1 MVEKIKKILCT
12 TLATVTMISGIGLSS
27 QVVQAKEPIK
37 VMVNG
42 EYVVFDEQ
50 PILENGSVFVPM
62 RAIFEALDFEVRW
75 DNQFQLVLADD
86 IEDYYLVSVRLY
98 SGNKMD
104 IGYTEYTKAETYI
117 TNHTTNRNSKDFST
131 NFTNKVTL
139 NPPYQS
145 INGRILVPVRAIG
158 EGSGATVKWDG
169 ATQTVIIDSSDKV
182 ITNISTGESFDV
194 NNAKSRVES
203 YFGDSSQSS
212 GNSQGTT
219 QPTVT
224 EKTEEELTAEY
235 FGTGQ
240 ATLEEHQAEV
250 LRLINIERENAGVP
264 PLEADPLLMEI
275 AQLKAEE
282 METLGYFDH
291 NSPNYGTP
299 QKFAEHYGYNGKIGE
314 NILRGTGVYTPS
326 AAVGML
332 MQSES
337 HRENIL
343 NPNYKYIGVGRAGS
357 FGGSVGGE
365 LHIGLAVQT
374 FSY

>member
-1 MVEKIKKILCT
+1 MVKNIRKILFT
-12 TLATVTMISGIGLSS
+12 TLATITMISGIGLSS
-27 QVVQAKEPIK
+27 QEVQAKEPIK

-75 DNQFQLVLADD
+75 DNQFQLVLADQ

-98 SGNKMD
+98 SGDKMD
-104 IGYTEYTKAETYI
+104 VGYTEYTKAETYI

-139 NPPYQS
+139 NPPYQT

-158 EGSGATVKWDG
+158 EGSGASVKWDG
-169 ATQTVIIDSSDKV
+169 VTQTVIIDSSNNV

-194 NNAKSRVES
+194 NNAESRVES
-203 YFGDSSQSS
+203 YFGGSSNSNGGSQSATTEVADEVDK
-212 GNSQGTT
+212 NS
-219 QPTVT
+219 
-224 EKTEEELTAEY
+224 LEY
-235 FGTGQ
+235 RMPRGL

-250 LRLINIERENAGVP
+250 LRLINIERENAGVA

-282 METLGYFDH
+282 MEELGYFSH
-291 NSPNYGTP
+291 ESPTYGTV
-299 QKFAEHYGYNGKIGE
+299 QKFAVHYGYNGKIGE
-314 NILRGTGVYTPS
+314 NILKGGYVPS
-326 AAVGML
+326 TSVGML
-332 MQSES
+332 MLSEG
-337 HRENIL
+337 HKANIL
-343 NPNYKYIGVGRAGS
+343 NPNYKYLGVGR
-357 FGGSVGGE
+357 VGDMYNS
-365 LHIGLAVQT
+365 IDVQM

>member
-1 MVEKIKKILCT
+1 MVKRFKNLILL
-12 TLATVTMISGIGLSS
+12 TLAMVMMIGIVTPS
-27 QVVQAKEPIK
+27 QDVQAKEKQIK

-75 DNQFQLVLADD
+75 DNQFQLVLADLID
-86 IEDYYLVSVRLY
+86 DYYLVSVRLY
-98 SGNKMD
+98 SGDKMD
-104 IGYTEYTKAETYI
+104 VGYTEYTKAETYI

-131 NFTNKVTL
+131 NFTNKITL

-145 INGRILVPVRAIG
+145 VNGRILVPVRAIG

-182 ITNISTGESFDV
+182 ITNIETGEIFDV
-194 NNAKSRVES
+194 NNAKSRVDG
-203 YFGDSSQSS
+203 YFGSSNNSS
-212 GNSQGTT
+212 GNSKGAT
-219 QPTVT
+219 QPSVS
-224 EKTEEELTAEY
+224 EKTEEELNDEY
-235 FGTGQ
+235 FGTGK

-250 LRLINIERENAGVP
+250 LRLINIEREKAGVP

-282 METLGYFDH
+282 MEKLNYFSH
-291 NSPNYGTP
+291 ESPNYGMP
-299 QKFAEHYGYNGKIGE
+299 QQFAEYYGYSGKVGE
-314 NILRGTGVYTPS
+314 NIGSGSYNPS
-326 AAVGML
+326 ATVSMFMA
-332 MQSES
+332 SEG
-337 HRENIL
+337 HKANIL
-343 NPNYKYIGVGRAGS
+343 NPKYKYVGVGRAGEH
-357 FGGSVGGE
+357 GGE
-365 LHIGLAVQT
+365 VRLAVQM